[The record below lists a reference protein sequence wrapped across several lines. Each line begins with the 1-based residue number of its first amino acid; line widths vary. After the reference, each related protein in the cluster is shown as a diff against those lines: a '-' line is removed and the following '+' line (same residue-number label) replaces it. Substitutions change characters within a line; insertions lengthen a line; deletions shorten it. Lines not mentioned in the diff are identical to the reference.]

1 MREIQIRRSDLR
13 DVRVA
18 DVDPGVL
25 PDGAARLRL
34 ELFAL
39 TANNITY
46 AAMGE
51 GELGYWDFFPGPE
64 GWGRPPAWGF
74 ATVMQ
79 SNAPGVAV
87 NDRFYGYYPIS
98 ETLDVYPVKASPR
111 GFVDGAPH
119 RRSKAAVYNH
129 YLNTLADPVY
139 DAAYEPEQAIFRPL
153 YGTGWWAAD
162 CVHQGMPSPRTVVV
176 SSASSKTA
184 LATAHQLRRL
194 GDARLVALTSTGNV
208 AYVRETGHY
217 HDILPYEA
225 VASIK
230 AEAPAVYLDFL
241 GREAQTAAVH
251 RALGASLVRSILIGA
266 TDWGSKPG
274 GVRPPSLA
282 LEGPKPE
289 FFFVPD
295 YATVRMKADA
305 SLGAAML
312 ADLRAFCT
320 ASRAFVSARRLV
332 GSDAILQAWAQL
344 AAGVTPPR
352 EGLVLSFS

>member
-1 MREIQIRRSDLR
+1 MREVQIRKGDLR
-13 DVRVA
+13 DAHVA
-18 DVDPGVL
+18 DVDSGML

-51 GELGYWDFFPGPE
+51 GALGYWDFFPGPE

-74 ATVMQ
+74 ATVVE
-79 SNAPGVAV
+79 SKAPGVAV

-98 ETLDVYPVKASPR
+98 ETLDVHPNKASPR

-119 RRSKAAVYNH
+119 RRAKAAVYNH

-162 CVHQGMPSPRTVVV
+162 CVHQGKPSPRMVVV

-194 GDARLVALTSTGNV
+194 GDARLVALTSARNV
-208 AYVRETGHY
+208 AYVRETGLY
-217 HDILPYEA
+217 HDTLPYEA

-251 RALGASLVRSILIGA
+251 RVLDASLVRSILIGA

-274 GVRPPSLA
+274 GVRPPSVA

-312 ADLRAFCT
+312 ADLRTFCT
-320 ASRAFVSARRLV
+320 ASRAFVTARRLV
-332 GSDAILQAWAQL
+332 GTDAILQAWAQL
-344 AAGVTPPR
+344 AAGETPPR
-352 EGLVLSFS
+352 EGLVLSFR